1 LKKTGENSLWVEKY
15 RPKTLNTYIGNSHIK
30 TKVKGYLE
38 SGDPPHLL
46 FYGRAGTGKT
56 TVAKIISE
64 NINCDKLYINASD
77 ETSVDTIRNKVKSFA
92 SSVGFSPL
100 KIIILD
106 EFDYMTPNA
115 QAALRNLMETYSQT
129 TRFILT
135 CNFYEKI
142 IDPIISRCQTFH
154 VYPPEKK
161 EIAVH
166 LAMILNQ
173 ENIQYDLQDVA
184 TVINAGYPDIRRIIN
199 SAQRNTVDK
208 KFSIN
213 QEMIIESDFKSKL
226 VYMLKEN
233 VNKKTMFENVRLF
246 LSENKVSEFGDVYQ
260 YFFHSADEI
269 SPNNVANFVLLL
281 NEAQDLDS
289 RVLDKELNFMSFL
302 IKIIQLIREN

>member
-1 LKKTGENSLWVEKY
+1 MKKTGINSLWVEKY
-15 RPKTLNTYIGNSHIK
+15 RPKNLDTYIGNSHIK

-38 SGDPPHLL
+38 SDDPPHLL

-56 TVAKIISE
+56 TVAKIIAE
-64 NINCDKLYINASD
+64 NIDCDKLYINASD
-77 ETSVDTIRNKVKSFA
+77 ETSVDIIRNKVKSFA

-115 QAALRNLMETYSQT
+115 QAALRNLMETYSLT

-135 CNFYEKI
+135 CNFHEKI

-161 EIAVH
+161 EIAIH
-166 LAMILNQ
+166 LAIILQQ
-173 ENIQYDLQDVA
+173 ENVEYIPDDVA
-184 TVINAGYPDIRRIIN
+184 TVINAGYPDIRKIIN
-199 SAQRNTVDK
+199 IAQRNTIGG
-208 KFSIN
+208 KFTVN
-213 QEMIIESDFKSKL
+213 QESIIESDFKSKL
-226 VYMLKEN
+226 VSMLKEN
-233 VNKKTMFENVRLF
+233 ISKRSMFEKVRLF

-260 YFFHSADEI
+260 YFFHSVEEI
-269 SPNNVANFVLLL
+269 APDNTANFTLLL

-289 RVLDKELNFMSFL
+289 RVLDKEINFMSFL
-302 IKIIQLIREN
+302 IKIIQLIKE

>member
-1 LKKTGENSLWVEKY
+1 MQKTGENSLWCEKY
-15 RPKTLNTYIGNSHIK
+15 RPKNLDTYIGNTHIK
-30 TKVKGYLE
+30 TKVRGYLE

-46 FYGRAGTGKT
+46 FYGKAGGGKT
-56 TVAKIISE
+56 TISKIIAE
-64 NINCDKLYINASD
+64 NIDCDRLYINASD

-92 SSVGFSPL
+92 SSVGFSPI

-161 EIAVH
+161 EIAIH
-166 LAMILNQ
+166 LATILEQ
-173 ENIQYDLQDVA
+173 EGVEYIPDDVA
-184 TVINAGYPDIRRIIN
+184 TIINAGYPDIRKIIN
-199 SAQRNTVDK
+199 TAQRNTVDK

-213 QEMIIESDFKSKL
+213 QESIIESDFKSKL
-226 VYMLKEN
+226 VQIMKEN
-233 VNKKTMFENVRLF
+233 LPKKVMFEKVRLF
-246 LSENKVSEFGDVYQ
+246 VSENKVSEFGDVYQ
-260 YFFHSADEI
+260 YFFHSVEEI
-269 SPNNVANFVLLL
+269 APNNVANFTLLL
-281 NEAQDLDS
+281 NEALDLDS
-289 RVLDKELNFMSFL
+289 RVLDKEINFMSFL
-302 IKIIQLIREN
+302 IKIIQLIKES

>member
-1 LKKTGENSLWVEKY
+1 MKTGENNLWVEKY
-15 RPKTLNTYIGNSHIK
+15 RPKNLDTFIGNSHIK
-30 TKVKGYLE
+30 SKVKGYLE

-46 FYGRAGTGKT
+46 FYGRAGGGKT
-56 TVAKIISE
+56 TIAKIIAE
-64 NINCDKLYINASD
+64 NINCDSLYINASD

-92 SSVGFSPL
+92 SSVGFSPI
-100 KIIILD
+100 KIVILD

-142 IDPIISRCQTFH
+142 IEPIISRCQTFH

-161 EIAVH
+161 DIAIH
-166 LAMILNQ
+166 LAMILQQ
-173 ENIQYDLQDVA
+173 EGVEYTPEDVA
-184 TVINAGYPDIRRIIN
+184 TVINAGYPDIRKIIN
-199 SAQRNTVDK
+199 TADRNTVNK

-213 QEMIIESDFKSKL
+213 QESMVESDFKSKL
-226 VYMLKEN
+226 VQIMKEDLT
-233 VNKKTMFENVRLF
+233 KKAMFEKIRLF
-246 LSENKVSEFGDVYQ
+246 LSENKVSEFGEVYQ

-289 RVLDKELNFMSFL
+289 RVLDKEINFMSFL
-302 IKIIQLIREN
+302 IKIIQLIKES